1 MINFI
6 QEDVPQGRNLST
18 GNAAQKAL
26 IASGS
31 DPFSSEGKFIREVL
45 QNSCDAAKSKTED
58 VWVSFR
64 AVKLDP
70 NREADWNQ
78 QLGITNYLK
87 ERIKEAVPR
96 FPEENRLGSV
106 LFIEDYATTGLNYT
120 GEEHVEDTKFYR
132 FFFGSG
138 DNEDQG
144 GTGGSFG
151 YGKGVYTENSSIR
164 TIVAYS
170 CSEENGVAKKR
181 IFGITRTKKYVFNSQ
196 KYSGYIYHGI
206 PTEDA
211 KGVKKSEPIEGT
223 DADRLAELLGFSV
236 RSDNETGTSIAV
248 IGLESDPDEF
258 MDAIKKET
266 EIYWWKKIIDRQLDV
281 EFIFT
286 DGRTTKASPRE
297 NSMLT
302 PFITCYETATSKR
315 EKPDSEKAVY
325 REPKL
330 NATGEFSETPGKL
343 ALLELQHGTE
353 EAPDTA
359 SQLINSVALFRSS
372 GMVIEYRK
380 PSGISDIGKY
390 VAGVFLASESLNEL
404 LRSSEPANH
413 WGWNQSSGR
422 IAELGAYK
430 DLGMTIEG
438 AKNLIKSINTRI
450 DGKFNEF
457 RDKLGETNQV
467 SQASFRSLDKL
478 MSELLGTGT
487 GKGGGGSVN
496 RGISI
501 INKSSTPIPG
511 KNPLMEQYEC
521 SVLITLDEDAEE
533 DVKEL
538 VVRHYIEIKG
548 DDAANSII
556 DRLESE
562 VLETSASSSGT
573 DPKTGSPI
581 YAITKEGCSFRFLTQ
596 LTSPRFHRETETIV
610 KGASS

>member
-1 MINFI
+1 MISFV
-6 QEDVPQGRNLST
+6 QEDVLQGRNLST

-64 AVKLDP
+64 AVKLDHVS
-70 NREADWNQ
+70 EEYWNK
-78 QLGITNYLK
+78 QLGVTGYLK
-87 ERIKEAVPR
+87 SRIKEAVPC
-96 FPEENRLGSV
+96 FPEDGKLGSV

-120 GEEHVEDTKFYR
+120 GEEYVEDTKFYR

-170 CSEENGVAKKR
+170 CSEESGVARKR

-206 PTEDA
+206 PTEDREGG
-211 KGVKKSEPIEGT
+211 KRSEPIEGA
-223 DADRLAELLGFSV
+223 DADRLAELLGFNV
-236 RSDNETGTSIAV
+236 RRDDEKGTSIAV
-248 IGLESDPDEF
+248 LGMDSERDEF
-258 MDAIKKET
+258 LHAVKEET
-266 EIYWWKKIIDRQLDV
+266 EVYWWKKIADRQLDV
-281 EFIFT
+281 EFTYT
-286 DGRTTKASPRE
+286 DGSSAKASPRE

-302 PFITCYETATSKR
+302 PFITCYETAISKR
-315 EKPDSEKAVY
+315 EKPDSEKVAY

-330 NATGEFSETPGKL
+330 NATGEYGGTPGKL

-353 EAPDTA
+353 EAPDTT

-380 PSGISDIGKY
+380 PSGISDVGKY
-390 VAGVFLASESLNEL
+390 VAGVFLASEQLNEL

-413 WGWNQSSGR
+413 WGWNPSSDR

-430 DLGMTIEG
+430 ALGMTIKG
-438 AKNLIKSINTRI
+438 AKKLIKSINTRI
-450 DGKFNEF
+450 DGRFNEF

-467 SQASFRSLDKL
+467 SQANFRSLDKL

-533 DVKEL
+533 DVKNL
-538 VVRHYIEIKG
+538 IVKHYIEIKG

-556 DRLESE
+556 DRLQSE
-562 VLETSASSSGT
+562 VLETSASSSGS
-573 DPKTGSPI
+573 DPKTGNTI
-581 YAITKEGCSFRFLTQ
+581 YAITKEGCSFRFVTQ